1 MAILTRDEL
10 INPTTGAYA
19 DNSTQA
25 ITAATHRDFVESVMV
40 YGAMASQNDQVLA
53 VSGTPTVIPFETSPF
68 VYGMTAHPG
77 TSNDFKNVV
86 VGHYRVS
93 LYLEATLLANSDYT
107 LYIVADGVPGR
118 PFNWNTRDSGELLS
132 QNFSAAYDVAATVAS
147 IYVTIEQVGGAGD
160 ITLHSAQF
168 IIERMGSA

>member
-1 MAILTRDEL
+1 MTILTRAQLD
-10 INPTTGAYA
+10 TAYA

-40 YGAMASQNDQVLA
+40 YGAMVAQTDQVIA
-53 VSGTPTVIPFETSPF
+53 VSGTPAVIPFQSSPF

-86 VGHYRVS
+86 IGHYRLT
-93 LYLEATLLANSDYT
+93 LYLEATLLANSDYI
-107 LYIVADGVPGR
+107 LYIVSDGVPGR
-118 PFNWNTRDSGELLS
+118 PFNWNTRDSGELLV
-132 QNFSAAYDVAATVAS
+132 QNFTAAYDVAAPVAS
-147 IYVTIEQVGGAGD
+147 FYTTIEQTGGAGD
-160 ITLHSAQF
+160 ITLHNAQS